1 MSPAIV
7 ARLNAEV
14 RKIMLSAEIQ
24 KRLETEGAK
33 FIPMTPEQFG
43 AFQRAELTK
52 WAKTIK
58 DANIKVD

>member
-1 MSPAIV
+1 
-7 ARLNAEV
+7 
-14 RKIMLSAEIQ
+14 MLSAEIQ

-33 FIPMTPEQFG
+33 FIAMTPEQFG
-43 AFQRAELTK
+43 AFQRAELAK